1 MTLFAVI
8 AAAVA
13 ESLVSFSG
21 VFFVLLHESLAK
33 RIAHRVL
40 GFAIGTLMGA
50 TFFEIIPES
59 ARAIGFEKTFQYML
73 GGVIVFFIIEKI
85 FRWHHHHGGH
95 GAEVRPYTALI
106 LVGDAI
112 HNFIDGVIL
121 AAGFLISVP
130 FGVATTI
137 AVLAHEV
144 PQEIADFAVLIH
156 GGYPTARALRLNF
169 FVSLTTIAGALSGF
183 LAGSFA
189 SAWLPHIL
197 GVIGGNFLYIAL
209 SDLIPE
215 AHETVGA
222 GHLVS
227 QLALMIAGIYLMALI
242 A

>member
-21 VFFVLLHESLAK
+21 VFFVLLHEPLAK

-59 ARAIGFEKTFQYML
+59 AGVIGLENTLQYVL
-73 GGVIVFFIIEKI
+73 GGVIVFFVIEKV

-95 GAEVRPYTALI
+95 DGKIRPYTALI
-106 LVGDAI
+106 LIGDAI

-130 FGVATTI
+130 FGVATTV

-144 PQEIADFAVLIH
+144 PQEIADFAVLIR
-156 GGYPTARALRLNF
+156 GGYPAARALKLNF
-169 FVSLTTIAGALSGF
+169 FVSLTTIAGALAGY
-183 LAGSFA
+183 LGGSFA
-189 SAWLPHIL
+189 AAWLPHIL

-222 GHLVS
+222 GHIAV
-227 QLALMIAGIYLMALI
+227 QLALMIAGIYLMALL